1 MEHTEED
8 INVVWK
14 KGTAVLNV
22 DPNVWRK
29 DDCGA
34 WISRAKYGTRE
45 SDYGWEIDHISPDGP
60 DHLSNWR
67 PLQWKNNVDKS
78 DGKLKCNVTSNSNRN
93 VEASR

>member
-45 SDYGWEIDHISPDGP
+45 SDYGWEIDHIVPVSKGGTDN
-60 DHLSNWR
+60 LANLQ
-67 PLQWKNNVDKS
+67 PLQWENNRHKGDDYPNWSCLVKN
-78 DGKLKCNVTSNSNRN
+78 
-93 VEASR
+93 